1 MSAEHIGSQ
10 FSVWTQSDTYRR
22 DQTFRAMIHDM
33 ILEHF
38 DSDSCFGIYGY
49 MYGTPYGIAINDDGS
64 TRYVPEK
71 IIDIPKRLI
80 KKHDDCFAYIYGWPG
95 PDINIYTFEDY
106 GITWAFEKKEIK
118 KLTAKEWEEYERKNQ
133 QDV

>member
-1 MSAEHIGSQ
+1 MSAEYNITGIGSAIH
-10 FSVWTQSDTYRR
+10 SDTYR
-22 DQTFRAMIHDM
+22 DDPTFRAMIND
-33 ILEHF
+33 IVITYF
-38 DSDSCFGIYGY
+38 DSKECDGIYGY

>member
-1 MSAEHIGSQ
+1 MSAEYNITGIGSAIH
-10 FSVWTQSDTYRR
+10 SDTYR
-22 DQTFRAMIHDM
+22 DDPTFRAMIND
-33 ILEHF
+33 IVITYF
-38 DSDSCFGIYGY
+38 DSDECDGIYGY

-64 TRYVPEK
+64 TRHVPEK

-95 PDINIYTFEDY
+95 PDINIYTFDDY
-106 GITWAFEKKEIK
+106 GITWAFEKEEIK
-118 KLTAKEWEEYERKNQ
+118 KLSAKEWEEYECKNQ